1 MTGVFDRITATTRRA
16 STLAVV
22 VVALL
27 GGACEPQDVTKPKLD
42 ADVTVVYSN
51 LQAKRDSLLG
61 EPRRQGLLVESNCYR
76 GGPKQPDVGAG
87 KDWRCEVTEQDA
99 STVANTRSYFVIVRA
114 NGCWTALAESLSAK
128 AETVD
133 VITMTDPRTGADLPD
148 PLGGF
153 DGCVRA

>member
-1 MTGVFDRITATTRRA
+1 MKQPVPVPRTVI
-16 STLAVV
+16 LAIAVL
-22 VVALL
+22 ALL
-27 GGACEPQDVTKPKLD
+27 SGACQSQDVTKPNLD
-42 ADVTVVYSN
+42 ADVTTVYTN
-51 LQAKRDSLLG
+51 LQTKRDSLLG
-61 EPRRQGLLVESNCYR
+61 NPRRQAVRVEANCYR

-87 KDWRCEVTEQDA
+87 KDWRCDITDQDA
-99 STVANTRSYFVIVRA
+99 TTAANARSYLVIVRA
-114 NGCWTALAESLSAK
+114 NACWTALAESLSAK

>member
-1 MTGVFDRITATTRRA
+1 MRVAVRRA
-16 STLAVV
+16 LVLAVI
-22 VVALL
+22 VVAIT
-27 GGACEPQDVTKPKLD
+27 GACEKQDVTKAVLD
-42 ADVTVVYSN
+42 ADVITVYAN

-61 EPRRQGLLVESNCYR
+61 APVRQGVRIQANCFR

-87 KDWRCEVTEQDA
+87 KDWRCDITGED
-99 STVANTRSYFVIVRA
+99 STGPSARSYLVIVRA
-114 NGCWTALAESLSAK
+114 NACWTALAETLTAK

-153 DGCVRA
+153 DGCVQA